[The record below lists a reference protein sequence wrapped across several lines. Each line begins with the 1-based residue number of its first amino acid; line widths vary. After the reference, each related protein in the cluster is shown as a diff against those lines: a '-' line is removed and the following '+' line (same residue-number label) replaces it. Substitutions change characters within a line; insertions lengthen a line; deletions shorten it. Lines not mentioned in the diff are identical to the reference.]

1 MVEQDFVAIRERIRG
16 ALAPYKAKL
25 EREKPTDGGIISNI
39 LWRFRSQP
47 AHHIELLVLEAC
59 SELRNKDPDI
69 TEADINAI
77 IAKYSKKA
85 QALVAELGDLQPA
98 GLG

>member
-1 MVEQDFVAIRERIRG
+1 MVQQDLAVIRERIRS

-47 AHHIELLVLEAC
+47 SHHIDLLVLEAC